1 MALALAGGLHAQEK
15 HLTLD
20 DIDQLARQK
29 IVDSM
34 KKAPDGNASQQAAPM
49 LGASLPAT
57 PAPAQAAAEAPK
69 PAPRRAVAPVVH
81 AVPVT
86 FLGAFSDSTGSYVLY
101 DYMGAIY
108 PGRQGTKLLNGWTVS
123 RIDGYQVTVT
133 EGNCAWNTV
142 TMRGANQ
149 MWVCNKWGNWVPISN
164 LVGNFTT
171 VQKLSG
177 YANGWQ
183 IAVPVC
189 GPGGSPWYE
198 IIPQSVSTDY
208 ANHNPPLAGN
218 RFVMGSAGSNWM
230 LQIFN
235 VLADGANS
243 LVGDQLGLQA
253 EVDTGCSFGNE

>member
-34 KKAPDGNASQQAAPM
+34 KKTPDGNGSQQAAPM

-57 PAPAQAAAEAPK
+57 PAPAQAAEAPK
-69 PAPRRAVAPVVH
+69 PAPRRVAPV
-81 AVPVT
+81 AQSVPVT

-133 EGNCAWNTV
+133 EGKRSWSQVIVAQ
-142 TMRGANQ
+142 AIP
-149 MWVCNKWGNWVPISN
+149 VPEPSA
-164 LVGNFTT
+164 
-171 VQKLSG
+171 SG
-177 YANGWQ
+177 SSMQALNDLNSPLPT
-183 IAVPVC
+183 A
-189 GPGGSPWYE
+189 PGGNSVF
-198 IIPQSVSTDY
+198 IP
-208 ANHNPPLAGN
+208 
-218 RFVMGSAGSNWM
+218 
-230 LQIFN
+230 
-235 VLADGANS
+235 
-243 LVGDQLGLQA
+243 VGK
-253 EVDTGCSFGNE
+253 